1 MTGLQKRND
10 YGKMVLKSGN
20 RCIPY
25 SVSCNKEDQ
34 KESDNLKNEKEG

>member
-10 YGKMVLKSGN
+10 YGKMVSTSEN

-25 SVSCNKEDQ
+25 SISC
-34 KESDNLKNEKEG
+34 SG